1 MPDWVAFLF
10 QLPPSGAYQNAIG
23 GFLSGSGTDGAF
35 YLANWFSLVV
45 LALWALVPLSIGFAR
60 YQRTD
65 L

>member
-23 GFLSGSGTDGAF
+23 GFLSGSGTADAVF
-35 YLANWFSLVV
+35 LSNWFSLLV
-45 LALWALVPLSIGFAR
+45 LALWALVPLGIGYVR